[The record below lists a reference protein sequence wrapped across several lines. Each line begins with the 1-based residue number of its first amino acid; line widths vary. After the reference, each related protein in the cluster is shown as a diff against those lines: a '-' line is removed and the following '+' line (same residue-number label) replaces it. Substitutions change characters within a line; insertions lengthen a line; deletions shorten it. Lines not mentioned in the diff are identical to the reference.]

1 MTVLKHYRDQQDVY
15 EALTNLGFGE
25 EPEMDKVVESPED
38 GILAHGL
45 FMDGFRWDD
54 EEMVVT
60 DSIPGEM
67 MSSLPMIHMEPCMD
81 LEPNPDDYVS
91 PLYKTGLRAGTLST
105 TGEQIYTL

>member
-1 MTVLKHYRDQQDVY
+1 
-15 EALTNLGFGE
+15 
-25 EPEMDKVVESPED
+25 MDKVVESPED

-54 EEMVVT
+54 EEMVIT

-67 MSSLPMIHMEPCMD
+67 MAVLPMFHMEPVMD
-81 LEPNPDDYVS
+81 LEANETDYVS

-105 TGEQIYTL
+105 TGMEIRVKGVG

>member
-1 MTVLKHYRDQQDVY
+1 
-15 EALTNLGFGE
+15 
-25 EPEMDKVVESPED
+25 MDKLVDSPED

-54 EEMVVT
+54 DDMVIA

-67 MSSLPMIHMEPCMD
+67 MAVLPMFHMEPVMD
-81 LEPNPDDYVS
+81 LTPNETDYVS

-105 TGEQIYTL
+105 TGMCAKYFGGRGCLRGYFSTTKMYPRCTYR